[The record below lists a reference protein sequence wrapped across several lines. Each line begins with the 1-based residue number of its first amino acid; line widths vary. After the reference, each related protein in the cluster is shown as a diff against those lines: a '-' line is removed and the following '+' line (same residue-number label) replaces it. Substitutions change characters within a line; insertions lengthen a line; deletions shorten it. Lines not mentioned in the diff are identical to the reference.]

1 MLKKNCFGFKRVQG
15 DGETSVGLFFFF
27 FQLGFE
33 GSSRYFSLEQQQP
46 EQRRGWRETYLAKI
60 CLKIMGDKV
69 RKRVG
74 LANRF
79 SSRGVT

>member
-1 MLKKNCFGFKRVQG
+1 MVKLQLGF
-15 DGETSVGLFFFF
+15 FFFF

-33 GSSRYFSLEQQQP
+33 ESSRYFSLEQHP

-69 RKRVG
+69 RKGAG